1 MAGSRQ
7 REWTASVLESAP
19 SLIFLALW
27 RSGLDVAFAGWIG
40 AALASAVLIGF
51 RHFRLP
57 YNPILLGIN
66 AHQIVFT
73 PLVVASFEL
82 GAVGLGRTLFASA
95 EGSVLVAV
103 FVVGCGLTAFSPR
116 GFIGADGLGAPT
128 RRIYSLVL
136 LTAAAAAIPWS
147 FTHLGQTLLSVALPL
162 MLLFGLRRLLIARWQ
177 DRTERDASDRL
188 AVTAMPAGE
197 LDRV

>member
-7 REWTASVLESAP
+7 REWTTSVLESAP

-27 RSGLDVAFAGWIG
+27 RSGVDVAFAGWIG
-40 AALASAVLIGF
+40 AALAATVLIGF
-51 RHFRLP
+51 RHFRVP

-66 AHQIVFT
+66 AHQVVFT

-103 FVVGCGLTAFSPR
+103 FAVGCGLTAFSPR
-116 GFIGADGLGAPT
+116 GFIGADGLAAPA
-128 RRIYSLVL
+128 RRAYSLVL
-136 LTAAAAAIPWS
+136 LAVAATAIPWS
-147 FTHLGQTLLSVALPL
+147 FAHLGQTLLSVALPL
-162 MLLFGLRRLLIARWQ
+162 MALFGLRRLLIARWQ
-177 DRTERDASDRL
+177 DRVERAGGDSL
-188 AVTAMPAGE
+188 AVAAMPAGE
-197 LDRV
+197 LDKV